1 MSAPIRNLQRG
12 ATRAF
17 SQSSAALV
25 SRNISASS
33 SNPIA
38 SSLFSSSAR
47 SKQQDKRQ
55 RRKKDAI
62 LRKAVEMYHL
72 TPSFLPN
79 PQQASVT
86 TSARQPSS
94 SSSSAAAASWE
105 SALDNTI
112 YSSIVNTDSVSRRS
126 PNIVPRGLTEF
137 SREQSNR
144 AASVPAFGNTEQSA
158 LSRAKDIHSF
168 VSDLTSTTFP
178 TRREREAAAA
188 DFTSANRSQPAK
200 GASSSSQQ
208 NGGGLEHFTDGDI
221 ARYQR
226 RHNHSTGAGSS
237 SGLDS
242 SRYSGA
248 ERLTHLDRITPGA
261 NEWYRSQGLDTR
273 SARVR
278 DAIFGTVNG
287 EMPGLEVVRERIAEM
302 RRENAA
308 SQPSSSN

>member
-25 SRNISASS
+25 SRTTSASSS

-38 SSLFSSSAR
+38 SSSSSSSAR
-47 SKQQDKRQ
+47 SKQHNNRQ
-55 RRKKDAI
+55 KRKKDAI

-79 PQQASVT
+79 PQ
-86 TSARQPSS
+86 TSARQSSTSS
-94 SSSSAAAASWE
+94 SAASWE

-112 YSSIVNTDSVSRRS
+112 YSSILNTDSVSRRS
-126 PNIVPRGLTEF
+126 PNLVPRGLTEF
-137 SREQSNR
+137 HREQSAR
-144 AASVPAFGNTEQSA
+144 AASVPAFGNTEQLAS
-158 LSRAKDIHSF
+158 SRSKDIHSF
-168 VSDLTSTTFP
+168 ASDLTSTTFL

-188 DFTSANRSQPAK
+188 DLSSAKRSQSANA
-200 GASSSSQQ
+200 ASSSQQ

-226 RHNHSTGAGSS
+226 RHNHSAGAGPS

-261 NEWYRSQGLDTR
+261 NEWYRSQALDSR

-287 EMPGLEVVRERIAEM
+287 ELPGLEVVRERIAEM

-308 SQPSSSN
+308 AASQQSSSN

>member
-1 MSAPIRNLQRG
+1 MSASIRNLQRG
-12 ATRAF
+12 VTRAF
-17 SQSSAALV
+17 SQSCAALV
-25 SRNISASS
+25 SRTAPTSSS

-38 SSLFSSSAR
+38 STSSSASSVR
-47 SKQQDKRQ
+47 SKQHDKRQ
-55 RRKKDAI
+55 QKKKDAV

-79 PQQASVT
+79 PQQASVS
-86 TSARQPSS
+86 TSARQ
-94 SSSSAAAASWE
+94 SSASSNSWE

-112 YSSIVNTDSVSRRS
+112 YSSILNTDSVSRRS
-126 PNIVPRGLTEF
+126 PNLVPRGLTEF
-137 SREQSNR
+137 SREQSSR

-158 LSRAKDIHSF
+158 SSRAKDIHSF
-168 VSDLTSTTFP
+168 ASDLTSTTFL

-188 DFTSANRSQPAK
+188 DLTSANRSKPAG

-226 RHNHSTGAGSS
+226 RHNHSAGAGSS

-242 SRYSGA
+242 GRYSGA
-248 ERLTHLDRITPGA
+248 ERLTHLDRITPGG

-273 SARVR
+273 SARIR

-287 EMPGLEVVRERIAEM
+287 ELPGLEVVRERIAEM

-308 SQPSSSN
+308 SRPSSSN